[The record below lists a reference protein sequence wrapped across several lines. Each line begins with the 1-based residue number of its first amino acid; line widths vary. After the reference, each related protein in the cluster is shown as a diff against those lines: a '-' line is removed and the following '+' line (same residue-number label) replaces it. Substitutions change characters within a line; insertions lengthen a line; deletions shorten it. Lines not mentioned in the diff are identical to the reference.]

1 MADLGG
7 TLMKTSAA
15 VLAVALALLA
25 APAALAQPVSAR
37 SGPDTYLELDLGA
50 FLPQAKDLDSFDPGV
65 ALSGTFGAMFSRY
78 VGAEASLG
86 YYRATATLAA
96 APLAT
101 DVALNVMP
109 VLVNLRVMVPFK
121 AMEFSARAGPGI
133 HFASL
138 HASGGASAWDT
149 ATAFGFQAGAS
160 AAFNLSPTTLVGLD
174 ALWTFAEAKFEGVNT
189 KLDGVIVSV
198 KLGYRL

>member
-1 MADLGG
+1 
-7 TLMKTSAA
+7 
-15 VLAVALALLA
+15 
-25 APAALAQPVSAR
+25 
-37 SGPDTYLELDLGA
+37 
-50 FLPQAKDLDSFDPGV
+50 
-65 ALSGTFGAMFSRY
+65 
-78 VGAEASLG
+78 
-86 YYRATATLAA
+86 
-96 APLAT
+96 
-101 DVALNVMP
+101 

>member
-1 MADLGG
+1 
-7 TLMKTSAA
+7 MKRSAA

-25 APAALAQPVSAR
+25 APAARAQPVSAR

-65 ALSGTFGAMFSRY
+65 AFSGTFGAMFSRY

-86 YYRATATLAA
+86 YYRATSTLR
-96 APLAT
+96 LALSLP
-101 DVALNVMP
+101 DVDTSLNVMP
-109 VLVNLRVMVPFK
+109 VLVNLRVVVPFK

-138 HASGGASAWDT
+138 HSSGGASAWDT
-149 ATAFGFQAGAS
+149 ATAFGFQAGGS
-160 AAFNLSPTTLVGLD
+160 AAFNLSPTMLVGLD
-174 ALWTFAEAKFEGVNT
+174 ALWTFAEAKFGGIDT
-189 KLDGVIVSV
+189 RIDGLIVSV